1 MKTKAVRLYG
11 VNDLRLEEFELPEIG
26 EDEILAKIVSDS
38 ICMST
43 HKAAMQGPAH
53 KRVPNNVA
61 ENPVI
66 IGHEFCGVIEKVGA
80 KWADKYKAGDKFTI
94 QPALNQKDDP
104 LAAPGYSFRYIG
116 GDATYVVIPSPVMEL
131 NCLLPYNGEA
141 FFYGS
146 LSEPMSCIIGGFHAN
161 YHTTRGKYVHS
172 MGIVEGGNCAIL
184 AGVGPMGL
192 GAIDYALHCDRRP
205 GLLVVT
211 DIDDARLERASKIY
225 TVEDAA
231 DHGVKLV
238 YLNTNLQTHP
248 ENTNENIL
256 ALTGGKGFD
265 DVFVFAPVKPVVEQG
280 DALLGMDGC
289 LNFFAGPTKT
299 DFSAMFNFYNVH
311 YSSTHVVGTSG
322 GNTDDMLE
330 YVDLMKQGRLN
341 PSAMITHVGGLNA
354 VVSTTIDLDRI
365 PGGKKLV
372 YTHIDMP
379 LTAIADMAELGK
391 TDPVMKE
398 LSEIV
403 ERNNGLWSAE
413 AEKYLLAHAKKI

>member
-11 VNDLRLEEFELPEIG
+11 VNDLRLEEFELPEIK

-43 HKAAMQGPAH
+43 HKAAMQGPNH

-66 IGHEFCGVIEKVGA
+66 VGHEFCGVIEAVGA
-80 KWADKYKAGDKFTI
+80 KWADKYKPGDKFTI

-104 LAAPGYSFRYIG
+104 LAAPGYSFKYIG
-116 GDATYVVIPSPVMEL
+116 GDATYVVIPAPVMEL
-131 NCLLPYNGEA
+131 NCLLPYDGEA

-192 GAIDYALHCDRRP
+192 GAIDYAIHGDRRP

-211 DIDDARLERASKIY
+211 DIDDARLERAASIL

-231 DHGVKLV
+231 AHGVKLV
-238 YLNTNLQTHP
+238 YLNTNLNTHP

-280 DALLGMDGC
+280 DALLGVDGC

-311 YSSTHVVGTSG
+311 YSSTHIVGTSG

-330 YVDLMKQGRLN
+330 YVDLMRQGRLN
-341 PSAMITHVGGLNA
+341 PAAMITHVGGLNCVAEA
-354 VVSTTIDLDRI
+354 VIDLDKI
-365 PGGKKLV
+365 PGGKKLT

-379 LTAIADMAELGK
+379 LTALADMAELGK
-391 TDPVMKE
+391 TDPMMAK
-398 LSEIV
+398 LAEIV
-403 ERNNGLWSAE
+403 EAHNGLWSAE